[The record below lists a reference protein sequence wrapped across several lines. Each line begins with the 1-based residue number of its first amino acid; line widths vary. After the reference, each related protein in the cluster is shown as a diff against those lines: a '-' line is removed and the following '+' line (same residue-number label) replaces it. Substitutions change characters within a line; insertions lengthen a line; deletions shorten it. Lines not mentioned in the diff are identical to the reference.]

1 MLIPTCIIGAHY
13 GDGVVIATDK
23 RVVIGS
29 KITDEAKM
37 FLIHRGQIAI
47 AFAGET
53 GIAGDVERYIEK
65 DLKFN
70 KSKTLDAAIE
80 IIEESVAEIRK
91 KYIKRGAFP
100 EDELILEAIACGLDH
115 LSSGQPQLYRIDQR
129 GFGERISENSSEPY
143 YTLGSARDYANSLL
157 KLCYDKQ
164 MGKRRIAEVLS
175 YVIVQCESM
184 DTNVG
189 GTPNLAFFERD
200 KQPIILGKDETDK
213 LARKAKNT
221 SETVTRI
228 LQRLFGEEEK
238 FSTFLKT
245 LFEREEPYRIFGE
258 YVIDEIVGILKSN
271 RNTRIILENRT
282 DLGPTLIYGHA
293 FSDYDA
299 RNISPLQKDLFLI
312 EGEKGLITKGIVT
325 VPPEL
330 KKSQIPDEATRFWD
344 LETNETEYPT
354 GVQVNGEKRIPEKIV
369 EWRNQNNHA
378 EGVQYEVSL
387 HEMLFPEESKH
398 VFWATKCIYGTHDY
412 ILRRFSNYGVN
423 AQVELKKPLNLE
435 VAVAW
440 FLQVAGER
448 PAKVKLL
455 RPDITPTCYKQK
467 AEGNLVPGNGFVVMW
482 WPRPKR

>member
-1 MLIPTCIIGAHY
+1 MRLI
-13 GDGVVIATDK
+13 
-23 RVVIGS
+23 
-29 KITDEAKM
+29 
-37 FLIHRGQIAI
+37 
-47 AFAGET
+47 
-53 GIAGDVERYIEK
+53 
-65 DLKFN
+65 
-70 KSKTLDAAIE
+70 
-80 IIEESVAEIRK
+80 
-91 KYIKRGAFP
+91 
-100 EDELILEAIACGLDH
+100 
-115 LSSGQPQLYRIDQR
+115 
-129 GFGERISENSSEPY
+129 
-143 YTLGSARDYANSLL
+143 
-157 KLCYDKQ
+157 
-164 MGKRRIAEVLS
+164 
-175 YVIVQCESM
+175 
-184 DTNVG
+184 
-189 GTPNLAFFERD
+189 NL
-200 KQPIILGKDETDK
+200 
-213 LARKAKNT
+213 RKAKNT